1 MPTPPP
7 PPQPRSSSEGGFGSA
22 LRELFTAAGSPTLA
36 DTAEAA
42 NAAGAHGVTAQRLSN
57 WRSGRH
63 LPDRFDT
70 IAPVLI
76 WLTLRAREHHNNH
89 PVDGQAGGAV
99 SVRSMR
105 DWYRLFTGEQSP
117 IAAAAL
123 DLKARIDAVEFLLA
137 HPEPEGGNYDNPLG
151 GDGAAAGDSFAPA
164 RLTAELK
171 TAVLQLT
178 GIDPVTSIPVAT
190 DVPYGELPADA
201 ADLLSATGLITAA
214 TAQPEQVRSM
224 MRWTDPK
231 IATLWGRAAPLIEQ
245 YRPALE
251 ARTALLADAARW
263 NTRPDPH
270 SLYTW
275 QQLTACGRH
284 LYALPAAIVA
294 TTAIPG
300 GSARPAASP
309 APRTYRF
316 GDGATAE
323 HIPSPALPFWDA
335 SHTAAERQLTVHRLI
350 MATVIGLIVI
360 GVIAAGI
367 AGILTS

>member
-1 MPTPPP
+1 MPTPPAVP
-7 PPQPRSSSEGGFGSA
+7 PPPPPSSPPPHGSGEGGFGSA
-22 LRELFTAAGSPTLA
+22 LRDLFTAAGSPTLA
-36 DTAEAA
+36 DTAGAA
-42 NAAGAHGVTAQRLSN
+42 NTSGAHGVTAQRLSN

-70 IAPVLI
+70 ITPVLI
-76 WLTLRAREHHNNH
+76 WLTLRAREHHNDSGL
-89 PVDGQAGGAV
+89 PGGAGPGPAV
-99 SVRSMR
+99 LTMR
-105 DWYRLFTGEQSP
+105 DWYRLFTDEQSRA
-117 IAAAAL
+117 AAAAL
-123 DLKARIDAVEFLLA
+123 DLKARIDAVEFLLG
-137 HPEPEGGNYDNPLG
+137 HPDPARQAEPV
-151 GDGAAAGDSFAPA
+151 GDSFAAA

-171 TAVLQLT
+171 AAVLQLT

-201 ADLLSATGLITAA
+201 ADLLSATGLITAVA
-214 TAQPEQVRSM
+214 AQPEQVRSM
-224 MRWTDPK
+224 VRWTDPK
-231 IATLWGRAAPLIEQ
+231 IATLWGRAAPLVER

-284 LYALPAAIVA
+284 LHALPSAIVA
-294 TTAIPG
+294 TTAPS
-300 GSARPAASP
+300 GSGARPALLP
-309 APRTYRF
+309 AARGYRF

-335 SHTAAERQLTVHRLI
+335 SHAAAQRQLTVHRLI

-360 GVIAAGI
+360 GVVAAGI
-367 AGILTS
+367 AGVLTS